1 MAKNNR
7 KGIMYSTNPDF
18 EYNDSQEENDTL
30 ENNEQQLYV
39 SIDRKQR
46 KGKSVT
52 LIENFVGTTDD
63 MKDLAKKL
71 KNHCGVGGTAKDG
84 EILIQGDFKEKIA
97 TFLEK
102 EGYTVKK
109 KG

>member
-1 MAKNNR
+1 MAKNR
-7 KGIMYSTNPDF
+7 KGGIMYSTDPDF
-18 EYNDSQEENDTL
+18 EYEDDFQEQDTL
-30 ENNEQQLYV
+30 PKAEQTLYV

-52 LIENFVGTTDD
+52 LVENFIGTTDD

-97 TFLEK
+97 TYLEK
-102 EGYTVKK
+102 EGYKVKK